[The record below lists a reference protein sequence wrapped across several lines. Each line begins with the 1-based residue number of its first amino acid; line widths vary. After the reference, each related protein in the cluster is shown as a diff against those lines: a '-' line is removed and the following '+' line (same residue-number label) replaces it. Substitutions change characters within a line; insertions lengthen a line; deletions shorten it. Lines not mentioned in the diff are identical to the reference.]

1 MVDTES
7 KFSQKIDMNSQG
19 WETQMANIMKYIPN
33 NKLQDYYFFM
43 EIANI
48 KVVHGYIDI
57 THILT
62 SATTPLKRRYN
73 GLAIKLKI
81 KMLSIRVEISYNS

>member
-33 NKLQDYYFFM
+33 NKL
-43 EIANI
+43 
-48 KVVHGYIDI
+48 
-57 THILT
+57 
-62 SATTPLKRRYN
+62 
-73 GLAIKLKI
+73 
-81 KMLSIRVEISYNS
+81 